1 MAQLTHF
8 SVNRG
13 TVVSDCLP
21 QTQQFIDQNL
31 NYFIGPV
38 TAMAE
43 ALGETE
49 DVTFASCED
58 QWTVACK
65 VSKTELG
72 RIAAATGVLRDGG
85 SQGHIEE
92 VLNQVG

>member
-31 NYFIGPV
+31 SYFIGPV
-38 TAMAE
+38 SAMAE
-43 ALGETE
+43 ALGEAE
-49 DVTFASCED
+49 DITFVSCED
-58 QWTVACK
+58 QWTMACK
-65 VSKTELG
+65 INKTELG
-72 RIAAATGVLRDGG
+72 RIAAATGVLRDGNY
-85 SQGHIEE
+85 QGHIEE
-92 VLNQVG
+92 VLQHVG